1 MHNSPC
7 LERKVALESEVCVC
21 LTFENVTVSLKGL
34 LSRSYKAFVQIDGI
48 FIWCLVLQPRY
59 TVVYEINVY
68 GRIYNFYG
76 GLLVYEEIRVNA
88 EIWNK
93 IFIKHFCTMKLQNI
107 LNGMKLKGLN

>member
-76 GLLVYEEIRVNA
+76 GHLVYEEIRMNA
-88 EIWNK
+88 ETWNK
-93 IFIKHFCTMKLQNI
+93 IFIKHFCKWKLQNI
-107 LNGMKLKGLN
+107 LNEKLKGTN